1 MGVHRQCQH
10 GDLSLLCN
18 WRFTPWSATLTFA
31 FLPISLLFVG
41 VECTAFGMPH
51 HPQGIFP
58 PSPAMLCQGIKPVK
72 LQHITYSGTAPKSG
86 TARASAAKILQYSRL
101 EFWTLHSW
109 KYKQKSQEPVPSYT
123 NASLGPLPI
132 VSLP

>member
-1 MGVHRQCQH
+1 MGVHRQRQR
-10 GDLSLLCN
+10 GELSLLCK
-18 WRFTPWSATLTFA
+18 WRFTPRSATLTFA
-31 FLPISLLFVG
+31 FLPVSLLFVG
-41 VECTAFGMPH
+41 LKCTAFGMPQ

-58 PSPAMLCQGIKPVK
+58 PASAMLCQGIKPVE

-109 KYKQKSQEPVPSYT
+109 KCKQKSQEPVPSCT
-123 NASLGPLPI
+123 TASLGQLPI
-132 VSLP
+132 VSLS